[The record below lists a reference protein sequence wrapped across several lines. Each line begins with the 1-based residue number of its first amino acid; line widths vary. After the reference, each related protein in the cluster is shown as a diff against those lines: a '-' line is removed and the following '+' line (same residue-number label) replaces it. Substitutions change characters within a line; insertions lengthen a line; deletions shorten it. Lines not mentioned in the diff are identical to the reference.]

1 MFTRDAKRMHL
12 PIGIDDVR
20 FGHLRTFRSANAM
33 SALSPKADIE
43 TFGRNV
49 R

>member
-20 FGHLRTFRSANAM
+20 FGLRTFRSANAM

>member
-20 FGHLRTFRSANAM
+20 FGSF
-33 SALSPKADIE
+33 ADISQ
-43 TFGRNV
+43 RKRHV
-49 R
+49 RFIPKSRH